1 MRNGGLFPQ
10 GGSCT
15 CQLNFRGDDPPS
27 HHTKPWD
34 QYRKNTPPTSNLLM
48 KYLCSVSSTFSSL
61 PSKMYCSRW
70 MPNQPTAAVDPHHP
84 ITCSLE
90 FVGGTNP
97 HSPGNKNCGIP
108 NTTDWLSPLRN
119 PRPQNLTGIP
129 CRQRQQMT
137 WYVFLWEPQL
147 PWKVPTVFFIFYM
160 RRTSNGFW
168 LPLLFRMVWKQRGQV
183 HKNGSKKQGTLNTV
197 GHR

>member
-15 CQLNFRGDDPPS
+15 CQLHFRGDDPPP

-34 QYRKNTPPTSNLLM
+34 QYRKNTLPTSNLLM
-48 KYLCSVSSTFSSL
+48 KSVYFCFVSNIVRSTFSSL

-90 FVGGTNP
+90 FCRGNQ
-97 HSPGNKNCGIP
+97 SPFTSLDQTPEKKNCRIP
-108 NTTDWLSPLRN
+108 NMTDRHSPLRN
-119 PRPQNLTGIP
+119 LRPENLTRIP
-129 CRQRQQMT
+129 FRQT
-137 WYVFLWEPQL
+137 ATANDLVCVSVVASVTL
-147 PWKVPTVFFIFYM
+147 KSANFFFVYE
-160 RRTSNGFW
+160 TN
-168 LPLLFRMVWKQRGQV
+168 L
-183 HKNGSKKQGTLNTV
+183 
-197 GHR
+197 